1 MAHFVLTAY
10 HLQTMETFAPG
21 DRVVA
26 INTDLS
32 APICRMESLPD
43 AYSFPDGPLNEKTVY
58 HVEKVRSAADGHQ
71 GLFITG
77 IRVFVG
83 KYHVPWD
90 SSRFRKVDALRT
102 HAPKK
107 RRRKVP
113 EAQGHPPHL
122 RVLERTRGLPGNG
135 RAKSGSKSTDLPP
148 YPLCPSTPAPF
159 PLVSAHM
166 V

>member
-43 AYSFPDGPLNEKTVY
+43 AYCFPDGPLNEKTVY

-83 KYHVPWD
+83 KHHVPWD
-90 SSRFRKVDALRT
+90 SSRFRKVDFLAA
-102 HAPKK
+102 HAANK
-107 RRRKVP
+107 RRRK
-113 EAQGHPPHL
+113 E
-122 RVLERTRGLPGNG
+122 
-135 RAKSGSKSTDLPP
+135 
-148 YPLCPSTPAPF
+148 PSASPKIRKLDTA
-159 PLVSAHM
+159 
-166 V
+166 